1 MRKLLLSSLILLAA
15 PFALAEAPAYI
26 VKTSTNNSSKN
37 VKNTADATAI
47 VDLAGHSA
55 IKYLD
60 DGLLSDSEA
69 EALLGFLDV
78 DRVARF
84 TLGRYGRGLSEQQFD
99 AFRTSFDKYVTHQ
112 FQTHLSSF
120 SGADLEIIETVKRK
134 PNDAVVK
141 TEIATQNGDVQKV
154 NWRVIKR
161 NNEWNV
167 VDVEALGFWFA
178 IEQRA
183 QFTAQLDK
191 SGGDI
196 DALIAK
202 ISRKD

>member
-1 MRKLLLSSLILLAA
+1 MKRLLLSALILSVA
-15 PFALAEAPAYI
+15 PVAQAEAPTYV
-26 VKTSTNNSSKN
+26 VKTSAN
-37 VKNTADATAI
+37 VTSQSPARPADASSV

-60 DGLLSDSEA
+60 DGLLSDTEA
-69 EALLGFLDV
+69 KALLGFLDV
-78 DRVARF
+78 DRVAKF
-84 TLGRYGRGLSEQQFD
+84 TLGRYGRGLTDQQFD
-99 AFRTSFDKYVTHQ
+99 AFRVAFDEYVTHQ

-120 SGADLEIIETVKRK
+120 SGADLRIVETVKRR

-141 TEIATQNGDVQKV
+141 TEIATQSGDVQKV

-202 ISRKD
+202 ISRKN